1 MKLCQY
7 VWDYI
12 SLTKQLYNLYNR
24 YQVNQDLET
33 DEIHSMIDDITTKIT
48 DCGAVWIKFAQ
59 WATPILE
66 LMYAKDIKVK
76 PYWLQKL
83 ELFYENCPVHS
94 IHYTKE
100 IYRREFNE
108 ELDDYYELG
117 EVIGSGSIAQVY
129 KLTDKITRKEY
140 AMKIIHPDVNY
151 QLSIT
156 KRFID
161 IILYFPCIRNTIYGI
176 FPIDCK
182 LFFNQFEEQ
191 INMNQE
197 SNNLMK
203 MYSHFKDNDFVII
216 PTLFKSSENILIM
229 SNEEGTRMDNLDITD
244 YSKSKVINILHLFI
258 KTTQLF
264 YNFNHGDIHKGNWKV
279 HKDNDDY
286 KLVIYDF
293 GFCWNLHP
301 KDMHMNN
308 MITDAF
314 EETDDGIRDDDIFIT
329 IIQFII
335 NDDSEEMKTIIKKYI
350 DDNIGNDY
358 FLVDPVTLFN
368 IIMDICKQNSVI
380 LDPLF
385 IQIIIVLIQTY
396 QYFSKY
402 NINNAENLPKNKYRV
417 YREKYLDIYTI
428 CDTYNIFPEYKQYIK
443 DRLQEK
449 NIKFNGLFDVLDIT
463 DITSNTEIHNLLKFD

>member
-7 VWDYI
+7 VWDYV
-12 SLTKQLYNLYNR
+12 SLTKQLYNLYNS

-48 DCGAVWIKFAQ
+48 DCGSVWIKFAQ

-66 LMYAKDIKVK
+66 LMYAKEVEVK

-83 ELFYENCPVHS
+83 ELFYENCPVHD

-156 KRFID
+156 KNFIY

-191 INMNQE
+191 INMYQE

-203 MYSHFKDNDFVII
+203 MYSHFKDNEYVII

-229 SNEEGTRMDNLDITD
+229 SNEEGARMDDLDITD

-258 KTTQLF
+258 KTSQLF

-279 HKDNDDY
+279 RKVNGDY

-293 GFCWNLHP
+293 GFCFNLHP

-329 IIQFII
+329 MIQFII
-335 NDDSEEMKTIIKKYI
+335 NDDSEEMNTIIKKYI

-358 FLVDPVTLFN
+358 FLVNPVTLFN

-449 NIKFNGLFDVLDIT
+449 DIKFNGLFDVLDIT